1 MTVQDTNIGLKDV
14 RINIKIEKDVRNKFD
29 AYCKRQ
35 GTTMSDE
42 IRRYIFKCI
51 LNSNNS

>member
-1 MTVQDTNIGLKDV
+1 MNAHDNNIGLKDV
-14 RINIKIEKDVRNKFD
+14 RINIKIEKDIRNKFD
-29 AYCKRQ
+29 VFCKRQ

-51 LNSNNS
+51 LSEDKH